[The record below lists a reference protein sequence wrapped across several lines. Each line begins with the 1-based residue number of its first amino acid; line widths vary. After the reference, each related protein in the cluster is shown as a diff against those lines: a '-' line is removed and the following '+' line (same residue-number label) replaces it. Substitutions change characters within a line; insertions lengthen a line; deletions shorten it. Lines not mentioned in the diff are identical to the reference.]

1 MTKSEKN
8 KMLQWNTMLW
18 IAAMVLPGVCQIAF
32 ESTKFPWIV
41 IIPFLLLGCLLA
53 SNNMLN
59 RAIGEPTDDRVTE
72 EKDR

>member
-1 MTKSEKN
+1 MTKSEKK

-18 IAAMVLPGVCQIAF
+18 VAAMILPAVCQIAF
-32 ESTKFPWIV
+32 ASTKFPWIV

-59 RAIGEPTDDRVTE
+59 RAIEEPTDNPVTAA
-72 EKDR
+72 KDR

>member
-8 KMLQWNTMLW
+8 KFLKWNTILW
-18 IAAMVLPGVCQIAF
+18 VAAMILPALFDIAF

-53 SNNMLN
+53 SNSMLAA
-59 RAIGEPTDDRVTE
+59 AIGEPTEDPAT
-72 EKDR
+72 